1 MSEPGSERSRDT
13 RLARRRLYH
22 ELLAHNPHVQ
32 ELRQRRD
39 SVTTKFEHNRE
50 ALRDDPTAEIES
62 YNLETLVPDL
72 RRYPVKLSHGGE
84 LYTTDFSNNS
94 HLPRRT
100 EVPSAL
106 RLTPGDLHAAAQWGI
121 MPQLELSGK
130 RAPQQVQAA
139 RALLN
144 FVEYQTALRRLFFEK
159 HVYDDQV
166 WDLIGHQNDRSL
178 VGQSVATLAKDF
190 AQQPVTQEQIT
201 AYTER
206 APVLAERMCFTL
218 LARLGGRSLPPVTV
232 FQPRAGVDRFKKVDI
247 LARVEQSQVEPWL
260 VGIDVTLTSK
270 PNEIWDKYNR
280 TRNAEQMPKRV
291 VTTDPGSGEPLVL
304 QRDIVVWPLQ
314 VLPEEVRR
322 QWEIQRGTT
331 TITPEYM
338 IPPQYRALLS
348 RSLLKRIC
356 SPEDNRVY
364 DDEAIAKTYS
374 ELYGAYDVNPTHTA

>member
-1 MSEPGSERSRDT
+1 MSEPGSGRSRDT
-13 RLARRRLYH
+13 RLERRRLYH
-22 ELLAHNPHVQ
+22 ELLAINPHVQ

-39 SVTTKFEHNRE
+39 SVTAQFERNRQT
-50 ALRDDPTAEIES
+50 LRDDPTAEVES
-62 YNLETLVPDL
+62 YNLETLIPDL

-84 LYTTDFSNNS
+84 LYTTDFPNNS
-94 HLPRRT
+94 HLPRRA

-121 MPQLELSGK
+121 MLQLELSGK

-159 HVYDDQV
+159 HVYDDQI
-166 WDLIGHQNDRSL
+166 WDRIGHQNDRSL
-178 VGQSVATLAKDF
+178 GSQTMVNLADGF
-190 AQQPVTQEQIT
+190 SIQPVTQEQIT

-206 APVLAERMCFTL
+206 PPVLAERMCFTL
-218 LARLGGRSLPPVTV
+218 LARLGGRSLPPLTV

-247 LARVEQSQVEPWL
+247 LARVEQSQTEPWL
-260 VGIDVTLTSK
+260 IGIDVTLTNK
-270 PNEIWDKYNR
+270 PKEIWDKYNR
-280 TRNAEQMPKRV
+280 TRDAEQVPKRV
-291 VTTDPGSGEPLVL
+291 VTTDPGSGAPLVL

-314 VLPEEVRR
+314 VLPEEVLR
-322 QWEIQRGTT
+322 QWEAQRGTT

-338 IPPQYRALLS
+338 IPPRYRALLS
-348 RSLLKRIC
+348 RSLLKRIS

-364 DDEAIAKTYS
+364 DDEAIAKTYG
-374 ELYGAYDVNPTHTA
+374 EMYGAYDS